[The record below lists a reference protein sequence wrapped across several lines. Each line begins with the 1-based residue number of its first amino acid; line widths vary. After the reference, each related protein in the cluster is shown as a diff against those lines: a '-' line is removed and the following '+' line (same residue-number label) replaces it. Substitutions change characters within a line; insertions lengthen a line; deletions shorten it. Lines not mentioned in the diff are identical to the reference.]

1 MLNNPLFLFFNNM
14 IIDTQEGTFIY
25 KYEFPTSMTEVIS
38 VGEKG
43 QIVIPK
49 KLREEYKIQKGT
61 KLLISEDKDKI
72 SIKPIRLEE
81 KHLLMLLSES
91 SLKKVWNN
99 KYDER
104 WDDVL

>member
-1 MLNNPLFLFFNNM
+1 
-14 IIDTQEGTFIY
+14 
-25 KYEFPTSMTEVIS
+25 MTEVIT

-49 KLREEYKIQKGT
+49 KIREYFRIDKGT
-61 KLLISEDKDKI
+61 KLLVSEDKDRI
-72 SIKPIRLEE
+72 TIKPVKLNE

-91 SLKKVWNN
+91 SLRKTWDNP
-99 KYDER
+99 YDER

>member
-1 MLNNPLFLFFNNM
+1 
-14 IIDTQEGTFIY
+14 
-25 KYEFPTSMTEVIS
+25 MTELVT

-49 KLREEYKIQKGT
+49 KIREEFKIVKGT

-72 SIKPIRLEE
+72 AIKPVKLDE
-81 KHLLMLLSES
+81 KHILMLLSET
-91 SLKKVWNN
+91 SLKKTWDNP
-99 KYDER
+99 YDER

>member
-1 MLNNPLFLFFNNM
+1 M
-14 IIDTQEGTFIY
+14 IEI
-25 KYEFPTSMTEVIS
+25 VN

-49 KLREEYKIQKGT
+49 KLRDEFKIEKGS
-61 KLLISEDKDKI
+61 KLLITEDKGKI
-72 SIKPIRLEE
+72 IIKPINLDKE
-81 KHLLMLLSES
+81 KYILMSLSES
-91 SLKKVWNN
+91 SLKEVWNN

>member
-1 MLNNPLFLFFNNM
+1 
-14 IIDTQEGTFIY
+14 
-25 KYEFPTSMTEVIS
+25 MTELVT

-49 KLREEYKIQKGT
+49 KMRDNLKIEKGT

-72 SIKPIRLEE
+72 TIKPVKMSE
-81 KHLLMLLSES
+81 KHLLMLLSET
-91 SLKKVWNN
+91 SLKKTWDNP
-99 KYDER
+99 YDER

>member
-1 MLNNPLFLFFNNM
+1 
-14 IIDTQEGTFIY
+14 
-25 KYEFPTSMTEVIS
+25 MTEVIT

-49 KLREEYKIQKGT
+49 EIRNDFKLEKGA
-61 KLLISEDKDKI
+61 KLLIKEENDI
-72 SIKPIRLEE
+72 IVIKPIKLDE
-81 KHLLMLLSES
+81 KHFLMLLSES
-91 SLKKVWNN
+91 SLKKVWDN

>member
-1 MLNNPLFLFFNNM
+1 MNE
-14 IIDTQEGTFIY
+14 IIT
-25 KYEFPTSMTEVIS
+25 

-49 KLREEYKIQKGT
+49 KFRQDLKISKGT
-61 KLLISEDKDKI
+61 KLFIA
-72 SIKPIRLEE
+72 EE
-81 KHLLMLLSES
+81 KDRIIVKPLKLDEKHILMLLSET
-91 SLKKVWNN
+91 SLKKTWDN

>member
-1 MLNNPLFLFFNNM
+1 
-14 IIDTQEGTFIY
+14 
-25 KYEFPTSMTEVIS
+25 MTEIIT

-49 KLREEYKIQKGT
+49 KIREELKIIKGT
-61 KLLISEDKDKI
+61 KLIITEDKDKI
-72 SIKPIRLEE
+72 SIKPIKIDER
-81 KHLLMLLSES
+81 HLLMLLSET
-91 SLKKVWNN
+91 SLKKTWNN

>member
-1 MLNNPLFLFFNNM
+1 
-14 IIDTQEGTFIY
+14 
-25 KYEFPTSMTEVIS
+25 MTEVIS

-49 KLREEYKIQKGT
+49 KLRDEFKIDKGT
-61 KLLISEDKDKI
+61 KLLVTEENDKI
-72 SIKPIRLEE
+72 VLKPVTLDER
-81 KHLLMLLSES
+81 HLLMLVSEA
-91 SLKKVWNN
+91 SLKKVWGN